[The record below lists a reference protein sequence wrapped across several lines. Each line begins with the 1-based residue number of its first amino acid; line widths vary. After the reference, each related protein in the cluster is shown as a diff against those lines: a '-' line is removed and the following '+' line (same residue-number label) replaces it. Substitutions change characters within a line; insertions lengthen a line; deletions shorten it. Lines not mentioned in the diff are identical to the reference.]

1 MLLKKLNLKR
11 PSLSSVEKGFGLGAS
26 IAISALIITKCAV
39 AIQSG
44 IRTLRGSKPKK
55 KVLVVVSDSHTDN
68 PQEDAEGTPVEEE
81 EKQPTTTEDPNPT
94 IEEPKKANPSG
105 KRNVAKK

>member
-1 MLLKKLNLKR
+1 MLLKKLNFKK
-11 PSLSSVEKGFGLGAS
+11 PSLSSLEKDFGLGAS

-44 IRTLRGSKPKK
+44 IRTLKGSKPKK
-55 KVLVVVSDSHTDN
+55 KVFVVVSDSHADN
-68 PQEDAEGTPVEEE
+68 PQKDAKDTPVEKESN
-81 EKQPTTTEDPNPT
+81 PTPTENPNPT

>member
-1 MLLKKLNLKR
+1 MKFTFKK
-11 PSLSSVEKGFGLGAS
+11 PSLTNIEKGFGLGAS
-26 IAISALIITKCAV
+26 IAISALIIVKCCV
-39 AIQSG
+39 AIKSG
-44 IRTLRGSKPKK
+44 IQTLKDSHPKK
-55 KVLVVVSDSHTDN
+55 KVLVVVSDSHADN

-81 EKQPTTTEDPNPT
+81 KQPIPTEDPNPT